1 MEPTKTTEPTD
12 APAATG
18 AQTLDAIAS
27 QLLDLVTQMESLVP
41 DFEPHDKREIARVA
55 AGAKFAHELIAATV
69 TMVTSVPSVPQDLFN
84 VAAAQE
90 ALRVRDQLRPIAQ
103 RLAAFAQGLEFTIN
117 TKLSASGEDS
127 LQSYHW
133 VKRAVKGPNG
143 AALQPY
149 ADEMRRVVKRA
160 INRSKKPKTE
170 PPTPSPAPQ
179 GQSFMAIMPQ
189 RPAEDS
195 ADDADTDDGAELP
208 ESYYKADADEE

>member
-1 MEPTKTTEPTD
+1 MQPAKPTQPTD
-12 APAATG
+12 APVATD

-27 QLLDLVTQMESLVP
+27 QLLDLVTKMEGLVP

-55 AGAKFAHELIAATV
+55 ASAKFAHELIAPTI

-84 VAAAQE
+84 VAQAQE
-90 ALRVRDQLRPIAQ
+90 ALQFRDLLRPIAQ

-160 INRSKKPKTE
+160 INRSKKPKIE

-195 ADDADTDDGAELP
+195 AADVSPDDDAELP